1 MNNFNNETSRRL
13 VLQAYNTI
21 MDMLLFDNLYKN
33 NNHENIFTQIKTI
46 EHMEPF
52 IPRNIFDS
60 FTSFIEDHIVPI
72 IENESALKEFQTEE
86 FGYTNDDGNFVFKDN
101 KSSKLFIG
109 HVMQHCINLQEK
121 FLELAMN
128 EISPYFQ

>member
-21 MDMLLFDNLYKN
+21 MDMLSFDNLYN
-33 NNHENIFTQIKTI
+33 NNHENIFTQIMTI
-46 EHMEPF
+46 EHMKPF
-52 IPRNIFDS
+52 IPRSIFDL
-60 FTSFIEDHIVPI
+60 FTTFIEDNIIPI

-86 FGYTNDDGNFVFKDN
+86 FGYTNDDGSFVFKDDE
-101 KSSKLFIG
+101 SSKLFIG
-109 HVMQHCINLQEK
+109 HVMQHCSNLQEK

-128 EISPYFQ
+128 VISPYFQ

>member
-21 MDMLLFDNLYKN
+21 MDMLSFDNLYN
-33 NNHENIFTQIKTI
+33 NNHENIFTQIMTI
-46 EHMEPF
+46 EHMKPF
-52 IPRNIFDS
+52 IPRSIFDL
-60 FTSFIEDHIVPI
+60 FTTFIDDNIIPI
-72 IENESALKEFQTEE
+72 IENESALEEFQTEE
-86 FGYTNDDGNFVFKDN
+86 LGFTKDDG
-101 KSSKLFIG
+101 KLFIG